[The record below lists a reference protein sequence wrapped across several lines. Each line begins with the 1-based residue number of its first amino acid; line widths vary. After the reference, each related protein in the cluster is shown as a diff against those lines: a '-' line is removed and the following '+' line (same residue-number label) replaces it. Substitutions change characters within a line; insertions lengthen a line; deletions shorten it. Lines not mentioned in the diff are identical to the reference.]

1 MVLMN
6 GSKKARNVQSIINR
20 PTDGGNKKAGL
31 ISKVGRP
38 ANLAFRLSRDAGT
51 PGAFPIFN
59 YGSTT
64 KGMVGGIRIYRS

>member
-1 MVLMN
+1 MVFMS
-6 GSKKARNVQSIINR
+6 GSKKARNAHSIINR
-20 PTDGGNKKAGL
+20 DTLGGHKKGGL

-64 KGMVGGIRIYRS
+64 KGMVGSIPIYRS